1 MTIHKKKLVDVV
13 ITAAGNSTRLQNKL
27 HIPKQYRKVNDK
39 YLLSYSIEKFS
50 SNENINKIWLCIKP
64 EHSIHYNDLI
74 YNLEESIKRKVNL
87 VTGSTT
93 RQKSVYNCLLTIN
106 NNKSKPDLIFVH
118 DASRP
123 NFKENILDKL
133 LLNIENNDGVIPIIP
148 IYDTVKR
155 LSKKKIVLTENREEL
170 FLSQTPQ
177 LFYFQKLLQAH
188 NTVIKSKIY
197 TDDAQVCE
205 DSNLKIY
212 TIEGDLDNVKI
223 TTIEDINEYN
233 SLFKEK
239 LKIMTRV
246 GMGFDVHKFKE
257 GNSIRICGID
267 IPFHKALM
275 GHSDADVVLHALT
288 DAIYGSIGD
297 SDIGEHFPPSDIR
310 WANANSEIFL
320 KHSMSRLLE
329 RNGSI
334 SNIDITII
342 CEEPKMSKYKPIM
355 VDRLSELVDI
365 ETDKISIKATTTEN
379 LGFTGRREGIAAQ
392 CIITITMQI

>member
-1 MTIHKKKLVDVV
+1 MH
-13 ITAAGNSTRLQNKL
+13 
-27 HIPKQYRKVNDK
+27 
-39 YLLSYSIEKFS
+39 
-50 SNENINKIWLCIKP
+50 KP

-133 LLNIENNDGVIPIIP
+133 LLNIEGILLIIP